1 MNPLRELHSLGQSFW
16 LDSIRR
22 SMLTSGELA
31 RLVADDGLR
40 GLTSNPTIF
49 EKAISSSTDYDAAI
63 AAAVAAGAASA
74 GEVFFALAVDDIR
87 GAADVLRPVYDE
99 SGGADGFASL
109 ELPPPLAR
117 DTEGSIAEGER
128 LFRLLDRPNVMI
140 KVPGTVE
147 GATAVEE
154 LAYRGVNVNITLLF
168 SIEAY
173 EAVAYAYL
181 RGLERRLQAG
191 QPIEGISSVASF
203 FVSRVDAAADALL
216 APDSPLRGKVGIA
229 NARLAYGRFRQI
241 FTGPRWQRLAEAGA
255 KLQRPLWAST
265 GTKDPT
271 YSDVMYVEELVGQD
285 TIVTLPELILQA
297 FVDHGRV
304 RDDALVA
311 GIDEARQVIERL
323 PSDGID
329 LAQITAKLLDLG
341 LSIFEV
347 DLEAALS
354 QIRGRLHEL
363 SMGRATAGA
372 RGG

>member
-1 MNPLRELHSLGQSFW
+1 MNSLQELNRAGQSVWIDF
-16 LDSIRR
+16 LNRDLIENGGLNRLIREY
-22 SMLTSGELA
+22 GIGG
-31 RLVADDGLR
+31 V
-40 GLTSNPTIF
+40 TSNPTIF
-49 EKAISSSTDYDAAI
+49 RKAITGSHHYDRALLPLAERDATAHEAFYELALGDVRMAADLFRPKYDHSRGMDGFVSFELEPNLAHSTDATI
-63 AAAVAAGAASA
+63 AAAAQI
-74 GEVFFALAVDDIR
+74 FA
-87 GAADVLRPVYDE
+87 
-99 SGGADGFASL
+99 
-109 ELPPPLAR
+109 ELN
-117 DTEGSIAEGER
+117 
-128 LFRLLDRPNVMI
+128 RPNVMI

-147 GATAVEE
+147 GATAVED
-154 LAYRGVNVNITLLF
+154 LTYRGVNVNITLLF

-181 RGLERRLQAG
+181 RGLERRLEVG

-203 FVSRVDAAADALL
+203 FVSRVDAAADALM

-229 NARLAYGRFRQI
+229 NARLAYDRFRKI
-241 FTGPRWQRLAEAGA
+241 FAGPRWRRLAEAGA

-271 YSDVMYVEELVGQD
+271 SSDVMYVEELVGQD
-285 TIVTLPELILQA
+285 TIVTLPEPTLQA

-311 GIDEARQVIERL
+311 GIDEARQVIEQL
-323 PSDGID
+323 PSAGID

-363 SMGRATAGA
+363 SFGRAVAGA
-372 RGG
+372 RNG